1 MYPIRS
7 LDSKALDDAEG
18 VESRPIGFK
27 RLDPRATLPSRGS
40 ALAAGLDICS
50 IEDVTIEPKQRA
62 LVSTGLAVAIPEGYY
77 GRVAPRSGLA
87 TKNGLDVLAGV
98 IDADYR
104 GEIRC
109 LLHNTGDESIPLP
122 ARSKIC
128 QLIIEKIITP
138 AAVWADEI
146 SETDRGSGG
155 FGSTG

>member
-1 MYPIRS
+1 MYPVRS
-7 LDSKALDDAEG
+7 LDSNRLDDTEDAELQ
-18 VESRPIGFK
+18 VLSFK
-27 RLDPRATLPSRGS
+27 RLDPRAVLPARGS
-40 ALAAGLDICS
+40 SMAAGLDIYV
-50 IEDVTIEPKQRA
+50 IEDLTIRPGERLLA
-62 LVSTGLAVAIPEGYY
+62 RTGLAVAIPEGYY

-109 LLHNTGDESIPLP
+109 LLYNAGDEAIHFP
-122 ARSKIC
+122 AQSKIC

-138 AAVWADEI
+138 TAVWADEI
-146 SETDRGSGG
+146 SNTDRGSGG

>member
-1 MYPIRS
+1 MHPAPS
-7 LDSKALDDAEG
+7 LDS
-18 VESRPIGFK
+18 SRPEHDGAAELRLLRFK
-27 RLDPRATLPSRGS
+27 QLEANATLPTRGTS
-40 ALAAGLDICS
+40 QAAGLDLYS
-50 IEDVTIEPKQRA
+50 IENVVIEPKQRA
-62 LVSTGLAVAIPEGYY
+62 LVRTGLAVAIPEGYY

-87 TKNGLDVLAGV
+87 VQKGLDVLAGV

-109 LLHNTGDESIPLP
+109 ALYNSGDETIDLP
-122 ARSKIC
+122 AQSKIC

-138 AAVWADEI
+138 SAVWADEI

>member
-1 MYPIRS
+1 MQPVPS
-7 LDSKALDDAEG
+7 LDS
-18 VESRPIGFK
+18 SRPEAEEPELQVLRFK
-27 RLDPRATLPSRGS
+27 KLETNATLPTRGS
-40 ALAAGLDICS
+40 AQAAGLDLYS
-50 IEDVTIEPKQRA
+50 IEDVVIEPKQRA
-62 LVSTGLAVAIPEGYY
+62 LVRTGLAVAIPEGYY

-87 TKNGLDVLAGV
+87 VKKGLDVLAGV

-109 LLHNTGDESIPLP
+109 ALYNSGDETIDLP
-122 ARSKIC
+122 TASKIC

-138 AAVWADEI
+138 SAVWAEEI